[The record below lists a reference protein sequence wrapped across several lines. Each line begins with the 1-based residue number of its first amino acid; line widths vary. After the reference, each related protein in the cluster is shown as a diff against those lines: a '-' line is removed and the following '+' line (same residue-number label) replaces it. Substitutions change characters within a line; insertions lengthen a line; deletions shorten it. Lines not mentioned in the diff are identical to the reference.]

1 MARTK
6 EEWDVII
13 RDERKL
19 IEQFGPAIAAVVLGL
34 ELKQVKHAAY
44 SRGVY
49 MLDRSCTRMS
59 AADKAVRVQQAID
72 WRAAG
77 CKGNAPKRVIA
88 HKDTG
93 KFNRTLKICQPA
105 GVAPNVSILDDG
117 FKAGA
122 SVDVSRAKVTVA
134 PPFVDRRFAP
144 DVNDPDYRPMFSCT
158 MLGRDPMTGE
168 AWA

>member
-6 EEWDVII
+6 EEWDAII

-19 IEQFGPAIAAVVLGL
+19 IEQFGPAIAAAVLGL
-34 ELKQVKHAAY
+34 EIKQVKHAAY

-59 AADKAVRVQQAID
+59 AADKAVRVQQAKD

-77 CKGNAPKRVIA
+77 CNVAAVPPRVIA

-93 KFNRTLKICQPA
+93 KFNRTLKIAQPA
-105 GVAPNVSILDDG
+105 GFAPNVSIFDTG
-117 FKAGA
+117 FQASA
-122 SVDVSRAKVTVA
+122 SVDTSRAKVTIA
-134 PPFVDRRFAP
+134 PTFVDRRFAP
-144 DVNDPDYRPMFSCT
+144 DPGHVGMFS
-158 MLGRDPMTGE
+158 LAGIGRDVQTGE

>member
-6 EEWDVII
+6 EEWDSII
-13 RDERKL
+13 ANERKL

-59 AADKAVRVQQAID
+59 AVDKAVRVQQAKE

-77 CKGNAPKRVIA
+77 CKGNAPKRIIT

-93 KFNRTLKICQPA
+93 KFNRSLKICAPE
-105 GVAPNVSILDDG
+105 GVAPNVTIFDEQFRS
-117 FKAGA
+117 GA
-122 SVDVSRAKVTVA
+122 SIDMSRAKVTIA
-134 PPFVDRRFAP
+134 PKFVDMRFAP
-144 DVNDPDYRPMFSCT
+144 SVDDPEYRAVFSACKIGT
-158 MLGRDPMTGE
+158 DPMTGK

>member
-6 EEWDVII
+6 EEWDAII

-19 IEQFGPAIAAVVLGL
+19 IEQFGPAIAAAVLGL
-34 ELKQVKHAAY
+34 EIKQVKHAAY

-59 AADKAVRVQQAID
+59 AADKAVRVQQAIE

-93 KFNRTLKICQPA
+93 KFNRSLKIAQPA
-105 GVAPNVSILDDG
+105 GVAPNVSIFDTG
-117 FKAGA
+117 FQASA
-122 SVDVSRAKVTVA
+122 SVDTSRAKVTIA
-134 PPFVDRRFAP
+134 PTFVDRRFAP
-144 DVNDPDYRPMFSCT
+144 DPGHVGAFQMAGI
-158 MLGRDPMTGE
+158 GRDVQTGK

>member
-6 EEWDVII
+6 EEWDAII
-13 RDERKL
+13 ERERVL
-19 IEQFGPAIAAVVLGL
+19 IEQFGPAVAAAVLDLDV
-34 ELKQVKHAAY
+34 KQIKHAAY

-59 AADKAVRVQQAID
+59 AADKAVRVQQAKD

-77 CKGNAPKRVIA
+77 CNVAAVPPRVIA

-93 KFNRTLKICQPA
+93 KFNRTLKIAQPA
-105 GVAPNVSILDDG
+105 GFAPNVSIFDTSFQAD
-117 FKAGA
+117 AA
-122 SVDVSRAKVTVA
+122 VDVSRARVTIA
-134 PPFVDRRFAP
+134 PTFVDRRFAP
-144 DVNDPDYRPMFSCT
+144 DPGHVGMFS
-158 MLGRDPMTGE
+158 LAGIGRDVQTGE